1 MTKTDWNNIHIPEQK
16 VTTGYH
22 YEVARMVVEHTP
34 EKGEV
39 LDIGAGLGH
48 VVQLVSEAAPHL
60 KLYAADSSDE
70 CLDVLRHDV
79 PGCELLKLTDEPE
92 SIAAL
97 GESRF
102 DTCVMSHV
110 LEHTRRPLETL
121 EAAMSVLKP
130 QGCLILAVPNP
141 STVPVLTYNAAR
153 LHYVNRGHVF
163 CWDRSHW
170 MNFLENVAQ
179 LNVIH
184 HGQDE
189 VRVFPQRISTRLWP
203 LKQFEH
209 LLARIVPR
217 LAHSH
222 ISIVQK
228 RAA

>member
-1 MTKTDWNNIHIPEQK
+1 MTTNWNNIHIPAQK

-22 YEVARMVVEHTP
+22 REIAKLVLEQTP
-34 EKGEV
+34 QGGSV

-48 VVQLVSEAAPHL
+48 VLQLVHQAAPHL

-70 CLDVLRHDV
+70 CLEVIRQAV
-79 PGCELLKLTDEPE
+79 PVCERLALTDEPE

-97 GESRF
+97 GESKF
-102 DTCVMSHV
+102 DTCVMSHL
-110 LEHTRRPLETL
+110 LEHTRRPLDTL
-121 EAAMSVLKP
+121 AAAMSVLKP
-130 QGCLILAVPNP
+130 DGRLILAVPNP
-141 STVPVLTYNAAR
+141 STIPTLAYNAVR

-209 LLARIVPR
+209 LLALLFPR

-222 ISIVQK
+222 ISIVK
-228 RAA
+228 KAA